1 MISAGHYGKVIIAF
15 LLFFGTGLWGAETM
29 RAQAENL
36 WTEKSPTV
44 FGDHDDQLKL
54 SLFSRMVEELSPAVV
69 NLRIMHKIVSRPFGD
84 FPGNAPPG
92 TFPNNLPE
100 EDFQQSGG
108 GSGFIIN
115 PKGYILTNA
124 HVVEGSDEIQVA
136 LKSGKLFRGRV
147 IGLDK
152 MTDIAL
158 VKIDADFDLPV
169 LPLGSSENLKPGEW
183 VMAIGSPFGLEQT
196 VTVGIVSAK
205 GRSLGASPFDDYIQT
220 DASINPG
227 NSGGPLIDTRGKV
240 VGINSVIIAQGQWLG
255 FSLPIDLVK
264 RLLPQLKEMGRVVRS
279 WLGVV
284 VQEITLPLKE
294 KLGLTVDNGSFVMQ
308 VVQNSPAALAGIQEN
323 DIIVNF
329 NGHPIRKS
337 RDLPMR
343 VAHSPAGEKNT
354 VIIIRNGKKI
364 TLEVVLRE
372 IRDQTP

>member
-1 MISAGHYGKVIIAF
+1 MLSLAIC
-15 LLFFGTGLWGAETM
+15 LWGAAD
-29 RAQAENL
+29 RFVHAENL
-36 WTEKSPTV
+36 WTEKSQTV
-44 FGDHDDQLKL
+44 FGDHDEQFKL
-54 SLFSRMVEELSPAVV
+54 SLFSRMVEELGPAVV
-69 NLRIMHKIVSRPFGD
+69 NLRIMQKVVSQPYGD
-84 FPGNAPPG
+84 SPWNIPPDG
-92 TFPNNLPE
+92 SPKTPPE

-136 LKSGKLFRGRV
+136 LKSGKLFRGKV
-147 IGLDK
+147 IGMDK

-169 LPLGSSENLKPGEW
+169 LPLGNSEKLKPGEW

-240 VGINSVIIAQGQWLG
+240 VGINSAVIAEGQGLG

-264 RLLPQLKEMGRVVRS
+264 ILLPQLNEKGRVARS

-284 VQEITLPLKE
+284 VQEITIPLKE
-294 KLGLTVDNGSFVMQ
+294 KLGLPVDNGSFITQ
-308 VVQNSPAALAGIQEN
+308 VVPNSPAALAGIQEN
-323 DIIVNF
+323 DIIVGF
-329 NGHPIRKS
+329 NGRPIKKS

-343 VAHSPAGEKNT
+343 VAQSPAGKKIP

-364 TLEVVLRE
+364 TLEVVLQE
-372 IRDQTP
+372 IQDQVP